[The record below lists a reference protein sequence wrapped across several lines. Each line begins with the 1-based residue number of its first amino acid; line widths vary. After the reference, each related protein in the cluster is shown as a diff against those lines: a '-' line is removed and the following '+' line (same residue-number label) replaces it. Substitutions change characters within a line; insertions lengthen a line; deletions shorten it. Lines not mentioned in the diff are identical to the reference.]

1 MMSFL
6 LYAVLGYWGLCALLA
21 VGSLFIDC
29 PDLSRE
35 EKIGWVL
42 NIRSPHREIIFLI
55 GTLAVALVAPV
66 LIPWCFTSSFLE
78 DRRREK
84 FFTWLKRTHRDNIY
98 EKIHPVKLP
107 KAARKYFEEHTPE
120 LLDLGFCELG
130 RYILKPEP
138 AHSFGC
144 CFQSADGRTV
154 GTLGYMFDSSY
165 YSFNTLFANGLALE
179 TASVEETPELASVN
193 ESRTYRAI
201 FSPNLSIAETFVLHE
216 EAIAKLESEF
226 NTRALA
232 FEPEQFCDVLTYEN
246 RTYAQL
252 MYETGKHDAPPP
264 AAVLPTPIRG
274 IDDSVADEAVSFAWE
289 PGDQE
294 IATV

>member
-29 PDLSRE
+29 PDQSRE
-35 EKIGWVL
+35 ERFRWVRD
-42 NIRSPHREIIFLI
+42 IRSPHREIIFLV

-66 LIPWCFTSSFLE
+66 LIPWCLTSSFLD

-84 FFTWLKRTHRDNIY
+84 FFTWLKRTHRDNVY

-107 KAARKYFEEHTPE
+107 KAARQCFEQHTPE

-138 AHSFGC
+138 AQSFGC

-154 GTLGYMFDSSY
+154 GALGHMFDSSY
-165 YSFNTLFANGLALE
+165 YSFSTLFANGLVLE
-179 TASVEETPELASVN
+179 TSSAEETPNLASVN
-193 ESRTYRAI
+193 ESRSYRAI
-201 FSPNLSIAETFVLHE
+201 FSPNVSIAESFVRHE
-216 EAIAKLESEF
+216 EGIAKLESEF
-226 NTRALA
+226 STRALA
-232 FEPEQFCDVLTYEN
+232 FEPEQFRDVLTYEN
-246 RTYAQL
+246 RTHAQL

-264 AAVLPTPIRG
+264 APVLPTPIQA
-274 IDDSVADEAVSFAWE
+274 IDDGVADEAVDFAWE
-289 PGDQE
+289 LDDEE